1 MSRKSRNNKP
11 GNQSPN
17 NTPNA
22 QESQRNT
29 QNPQTNQPMMR
40 LRGQYIKN
48 IEFKGPGLST
58 RPQGETKTTLTFN
71 INTTKIDTNI
81 HEIDLS
87 LVAEIGTEKEKIVT
101 IHMNYGAEYQFS
113 NVPADQQEGALVT
126 EGTRLIFP
134 YVQRIV
140 SDITRDGGLPPL
152 QLPSVDFSQ
161 FHKKTQK

>member
-1 MSRKSRNNKP
+1 MAHRQKP
-11 GNQSPN
+11 GNQAKANPSSPQEGQGN
-17 NTPNA
+17 KQTP
-22 QESQRNT
+22 QM
-29 QNPQTNQPMMR
+29 NQPMMR

-48 IEFKGPGLST
+48 IEFKGPGLSA

-71 INTTKIDTNI
+71 VNTTQIDTNI

-87 LVAEIGTEKEKIVT
+87 LVAEIATEKEKIVT

-126 EGTRLIFP
+126 EGARLIFP

-140 SDITRDGGLPPL
+140 SDITRDGGLLPL